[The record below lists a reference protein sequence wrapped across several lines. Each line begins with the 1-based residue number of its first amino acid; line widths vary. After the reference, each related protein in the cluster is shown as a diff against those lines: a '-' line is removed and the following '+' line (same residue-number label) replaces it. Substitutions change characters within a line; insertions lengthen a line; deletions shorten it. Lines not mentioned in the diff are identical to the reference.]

1 MSIIGSTM
9 SPSTSTL
16 EHLLNKWR
24 KSNSNSKWLFI
35 ITDCFTVTIPG
46 IFPLSQLPE
55 KVTLVAL
62 MLLLVVRWWK
72 VHSLHKNKTISVQQ
86 MLIVTGGTGP
96 DGDLASTEVAC
107 VVKLTEL
114 WCFYFL
120 CRWCG
125 KVEQVVGARWTF
137 IIAKFVDVSFQVG
150 SLPTPRMGVAGAS
163 MDGVLHVS
171 GGSDFTSVQSWS

>member
-1 MSIIGSTM
+1 MKVIFLFPGNLETTENFSLQLPRYSHCSIRVILKHCFFFIFSVEYSAHALLRLERTPWYWPAVWAMSIIGSTM

-24 KSNSNSKWLFI
+24 KSKRNSKWLFI
-35 ITDCFTVTIPG
+35 ITDCFTVTVSG
-46 IFPLSQLPE
+46 FFPLSQLPE

-72 VHSLHKNKTISVQQ
+72 VHYLQSVKNKTISVQQ

-107 VVKLTEL
+107 V
-114 WCFYFL
+114 
-120 CRWCG
+120 G
-125 KVEQVVGARWTF
+125 N
-137 IIAKFVDVSFQVG
+137 
-150 SLPTPRMGVAGAS
+150 
-163 MDGVLHVS
+163 
-171 GGSDFTSVQSWS
+171 